1 MGREKYKTAPHKGFL
16 GILYSASDWYLK
28 FDLDGMLK
36 VPVFL
41 KFLLFVQIY
50 YYFLFSKKV
59 IIIDLTYPCEKNMN
73 QCHEKSLRNTID
85 CVVQLDL
92 MAGLLISML
101 KRLALGDF
109 VLSQLEVTFVA

>member
-1 MGREKYKTAPHKGFL
+1 
-16 GILYSASDWYLK
+16 
-28 FDLDGMLK
+28 
-36 VPVFL
+36 
-41 KFLLFVQIY
+41 
-50 YYFLFSKKV
+50 
-59 IIIDLTYPCEKNMN
+59 MN